1 MQNLHTAVLHFR
13 SRAFPRI
20 GSQLTPTILRRNFAY
35 CLAFWRAN
43 GNLVGAKRF
52 ESARMPIDEMPLRV
66 SEVLQ
71 NELPGRRLSKPTWS
85 TTAAGLVVEVK
96 RNRFV
101 REAPDSFAYR
111 SILFRVW
118 ESDQAAATG
127 RFVEWMGPAISLVEE
142 YVDAADMLSQEEYDA
157 SRIVSTYWGDGFSPF
172 DYGTVVRF
180 ERLAISRKTNSS
192 AVWDLIAQIVVREFS
207 RRGSLLL
214 LKAFP
219 LEFENRLT
227 KASPVAAR
235 SKFYA
240 RRRAMQRH
248 YSHRL
253 GVRSL
258 PGEFGDDGWMWRP
271 LRYCPAPERRE
282 N

>member
-1 MQNLHTAVLHFR
+1 MAT
-13 SRAFPRI
+13 
-20 GSQLTPTILRRNFAY
+20 
-35 CLAFWRAN
+35 CLAQRS
-43 GNLVGAKRF
+43 
-52 ESARMPIDEMPLRV
+52 ESAQMPFDEMPLKV

-71 NELPGRRLSKPTWS
+71 NELPERRLSKPTWS

-101 REAPDSFAYR
+101 KEVRDSFAHR
-111 SILFRVW
+111 SIFFRVW
-118 ESDQAAATG
+118 EGDRAAAAG
-127 RFVEWMGPAISLVEE
+127 RFIEWMGPAISLVEE

-157 SRIVSTYWGDGFSPF
+157 SRIVGSYWSDGLSPF

-180 ERLAISRKTNSS
+180 ERLAISRKSKSS
-192 AVWDLIAQIVVREFS
+192 EVWCLVAQVITREFS

-219 LEFENRLT
+219 LEFENRFT
-227 KASPVAAR
+227 EASPAAAR
-235 SKFYA
+235 SKFDA

-271 LRYCPAPERRE
+271 LRYCPTPELRE
-282 N
+282 G